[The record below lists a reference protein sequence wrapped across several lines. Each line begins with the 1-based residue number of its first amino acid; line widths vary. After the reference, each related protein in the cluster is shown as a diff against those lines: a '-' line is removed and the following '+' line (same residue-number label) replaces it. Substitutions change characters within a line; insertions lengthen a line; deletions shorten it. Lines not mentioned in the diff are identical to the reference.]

1 MRLQDGLMHQNA
13 ENHANQSQSLSEQ
26 GEMMLDYS
34 EILLNIQKTHRQ
46 CHEALLKR
54 DWHAAKDLAVVIQL
68 QAATLENAC
77 LNKTGEDE

>member
-26 GEMMLDYS
+26 GGMMLDYS

-77 LNKTGEDE
+77 LNKIGEDE

>member
-1 MRLQDGLMHQNA
+1 
-13 ENHANQSQSLSEQ
+13 
-26 GEMMLDYS
+26 MLDYS

-46 CHEALLKR
+46 CYEALLKR